1 MDPTNDEFFN
11 RFLLDANFAIPY
23 FALIGDLLSTHLTC
37 SRLLSLLL
45 VTFSIFQWSC
55 NSFSRDHSL
64 ASGTIVSHCLE
75 SQVSGLQKYPAY
87 GTLQKDIADSWS
99 WWICALS
106 FECIVLWIS
115 AGESICCVVHWWKTT
130 ALHGCD
136 KNPELSAQEY
146 AGVKAE
152 QVLFTNGSDQ
162 GSRGSMWVLR
172 KLGYSFGGLPPSLC
186 YGSKELPSCPL
197 QLGVA
202 LKRCN
207 FTSIRPWTQVAKYS
221 PHETHPQ
228 TSASADQT
236 LVQGLT
242 WWCAAAA
249 RRVPRRRVC
258 RDEIAM
264 FGCVG
269 YESIRYRRIY
279 KQIYIYIYVLY
290 MYIYIYTH
298 VYGKIRGPHC
308 DLTGLMV
315 SRRNYPKIALFFQV
329 IELLLSLFIIYIY
342 IRIHM

>member
-1 MDPTNDEFFN
+1 
-11 RFLLDANFAIPY
+11 
-23 FALIGDLLSTHLTC
+23 
-37 SRLLSLLL
+37 
-45 VTFSIFQWSC
+45 
-55 NSFSRDHSL
+55 
-64 ASGTIVSHCLE
+64 
-75 SQVSGLQKYPAY
+75 
-87 GTLQKDIADSWS
+87 
-99 WWICALS
+99 
-106 FECIVLWIS
+106 
-115 AGESICCVVHWWKTT
+115 
-130 ALHGCD
+130 
-136 KNPELSAQEY
+136 
-146 AGVKAE
+146 
-152 QVLFTNGSDQ
+152 
-162 GSRGSMWVLR
+162 MWVFR

-279 KQIYIYIYVLY
+279 KQIYIYVLY
-290 MYIYIYTH
+290 MYIYI
-298 VYGKIRGPHC
+298 C
-308 DLTGLMV
+308 
-315 SRRNYPKIALFFQV
+315 
-329 IELLLSLFIIYIY
+329 IIYIY
-342 IRIHM
+342 IIYIYTCLWQNTRTSLRPHRVDGQQAQLS